1 METLFGAIPDIL
13 KALGHDGGAAE
24 AMVFAA
30 WKQCAGDLITERT
43 EPVEFFENRLIVA
56 VRDITW
62 RMHLEDLAPQM
73 LAKLNSSLE
82 QGTVKF
88 IEFRIEPSIF
98 LDGDTVAN
106 VERTG
111 RPVIT
116 DSLKNAAEAIAD
128 EGLRES
134 FLSAAAVYLEE
145 NNGR

>member
-1 METLFGAIPDIL
+1 MERLFGAIPDIL
-13 KALGHDGGAAE
+13 KAMGHDGGAAE

-43 EPVEFFENRLIVA
+43 EPLEFFENRLVVA
-56 VRDITW
+56 VRDATW
-62 RMHLEDLAPQM
+62 RLHLEDLAPQM

-88 IEFRIEPSIF
+88 IEFRIDPSAF
-98 LDGDTVAN
+98 AKRDAEARTEKN
-106 VERTG
+106 VPQEV
-111 RPVIT
+111 P

-128 EGLRES
+128 DDLRER
-134 FLSAAAVYLEE
+134 FLSAAAVYLED